1 MMDCESFKALVH
13 EVDRPGCLAASVLD
27 LAWGHAQD
35 CARCARRLAR
45 ARELTTALG
54 ALAKADERERAPMRL
69 EAQLLSAFRVH
80 RKAVYRTWRR
90 KLAWWM
96 AAAAVLAV
104 MIGAGLVWHHPS
116 ASQHAHRSARAG
128 AATPRD
134 WVAPNPPQAT
144 LRAPAAEAGDGR
156 HNQPSS
162 RTAKRAAPTPAP
174 EPVAELAEFLP
185 LPFGDDDSPLG
196 TAEVVRIRLSESALG
211 VLGLPVSDEASRQPV
226 TADVVI
232 GEDGV
237 ARAIRFISGPV
248 PSEVVQQL
256 QTMAFESKGA
266 NP

>member
-1 MMDCESFKALVH
+1 MIDCESFKTVVH
-13 EVDRPGCLAASVLD
+13 EIDRPGCLEASVLD
-27 LAWGHAQD
+27 AAWGHAQS

-45 ARELTTALG
+45 TRKLTAALG
-54 ALAKADERERAPMRL
+54 ALAKADEREHAPMRV
-69 EAQLLSAFRVH
+69 EAQLLNTFRVQ
-80 RKAVYRTWRR
+80 RKPARGFRQG

-96 AAAAVLAV
+96 AAAAAGALMV
-104 MIGAGLVWHHPS
+104 GAGLAWRRASVSRHARGS
-116 ASQHAHRSARAG
+116 ASTVAAIPRGTALSPPQTTLASRAG
-128 AATPRD
+128 Q
-134 WVAPNPPQAT
+134 V
-144 LRAPAAEAGDGR
+144 GHVH
-156 HNQPSS
+156 HNRPSS

-174 EPVAELAEFLP
+174 KPVAELAEFLP
-185 LPFGDDDSPLG
+185 LPFADDDAPLG

-237 ARAIRFISGPV
+237 ARAIRFVSGPV

>member
-13 EVDRPGCLAASVLD
+13 EIDRPGCLEAGVLD
-27 LAWGHAQD
+27 LVWGHAQS
-35 CARCARRLAR
+35 CPRCSRRLAR
-45 ARELTTALG
+45 ARELSTALG
-54 ALAKADERERAPMRL
+54 ALAKADERKHAPMQVEARL
-69 EAQLLSAFRVH
+69 LNAVRAH
-80 RKAVYRTWRR
+80 RKTVRSFRQR

-96 AAAAVLAV
+96 AAAAAVAV
-104 MIGAGLVWHHPS
+104 MVGAGLAWRRMSVSRHAGGS
-116 ASQHAHRSARAG
+116 AP
-128 AATPRD
+128 AAAAIP
-134 WVAPNPPQAT
+134 VVPNPPQAT
-144 LRAPAAEAGDGR
+144 LAAPDAQAGEVR
-156 HNQPSS
+156 HSRPST
-162 RTAKRAAPTPAP
+162 RTAKRAARTPAP

-185 LPFGDDDSPLG
+185 LPFANDDSPLG

-211 VLGLPVSDEASRQPV
+211 VLGLPVSEDASRQSV

-256 QTMAFESKGA
+256 QTMEAENKGA

>member
-1 MMDCESFKALVH
+1 MMDCDSFKAIVY
-13 EVDRPGCLAASVLD
+13 EMDRPSGLEPGALD
-27 LAWGHAQD
+27 AAWGHAQD

-45 ARELTTALG
+45 ARGLATALH
-54 ALAKADERERAPMRL
+54 ALARADEREHAPMRL

-80 RKAVYRTWRR
+80 RKAVYRPSRR
-90 KLAWWM
+90 NLAWLM
-96 AAAAVLAV
+96 AAAAAVAVL
-104 MIGAGLVWHHPS
+104 IGAGLAWHRIS
-116 ASQHAHRSARAG
+116 ASGHAHGG
-128 AATPRD
+128 AHAVAAIP
-134 WVAPNPPQAT
+134 VAPNPTQAT
-144 LRAPAAEAGDGR
+144 LMAPPSQAGGDGR
-156 HNQPSS
+156 NQPSP
-162 RTAKRAAPTPAP
+162 TMERAASAQEF
-174 EPVAELAEFLP
+174 EPVVEMAEFLP
-185 LPFGDDDSPLG
+185 LPFADDDSPLG

-211 VLGLPVSDEASRQPV
+211 VLGLPVSDEVSRQPV